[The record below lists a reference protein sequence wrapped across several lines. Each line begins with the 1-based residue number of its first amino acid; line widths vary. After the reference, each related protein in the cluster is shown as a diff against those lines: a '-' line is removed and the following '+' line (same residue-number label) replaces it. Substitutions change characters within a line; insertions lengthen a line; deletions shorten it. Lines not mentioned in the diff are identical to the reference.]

1 MLPLPWNLSRH
12 TLTQL
17 CIWCCVAGQH
27 WFSADRARGPPVR
40 GLLQDP
46 EASLLA
52 VLLAVRP
59 TVRVLHLSW
68 YAPLQRSRVVQVM
81 SEWTE
86 GS

>member
-1 MLPLPWNLSRH
+1 MLRLPWNLSRH

-27 WFSADRARGPPVR
+27 WFSADRARGPSVR

-46 EASLLA
+46 GASLLA

-59 TVRVLHLSW
+59 TVRVLQFR
-68 YAPLQRSRVVQVM
+68 ARSGWGTRVGIDPGIG
-81 SEWTE
+81 T
-86 GS
+86 